1 MIRIDIGRLAA
12 EIWQVAAFARELAE
26 SAGKARIL
34 ANAATQSQDYWPHTS
49 SGGRRRCNFLGVAT
63 AKTPGQHSGVK
74 VNMVGRCVYLDNH
87 ATTRVDPRVLEAM
100 LPYFTDHYGNAASTS
115 HAFGWAAKDAVDA
128 ARESIA
134 AALNASPRE
143 IVFTSGAT
151 ESNNLA
157 IYGVCQRSGRRGQHL
172 VSVVTEHR
180 AVLDPL
186 AKLARGGFEV
196 TYLPVRLH
204 GAADAGTLDLDQL
217 AATIRDDTVLVSVM
231 LANNE
236 IGVLQPLAEIGR
248 ICKQRGVL
256 LHTDGTQAVGKIPVN
271 VEQLQVDLMSFT
283 AHKIYGPKGVG
294 ALYVRRRN
302 PQVRLEAQ
310 IDGGRQ
316 ESGRRSGTLNVPG
329 IVGLAAG
336 APVVPGGNARR
347 SGTSAAVARS
357 IVCRTGERV
366 GNVALNGPAL
376 DRAELRLSGNLNCN
390 FADVDGEA
398 LMLSMRDLAV
408 SSGSAC
414 TSADPEPSHVLRAL
428 GLGDDLTRASLRF
441 GLGRFNTA
449 EEIEFA
455 IQTVS
460 AAVERLRKLRGD
472 SM

>member
-1 MIRIDIGRLAA
+1 M
-12 EIWQVAAFARELAE
+12 
-26 SAGKARIL
+26 
-34 ANAATQSQDYWPHTS
+34 
-49 SGGRRRCNFLGVAT
+49 
-63 AKTPGQHSGVK
+63 
-74 VNMVGRCVYLDNH
+74 DNH

-100 LPYFTDHYGNAASTS
+100 LPYFSDQYGNAGSTS

-134 AALNASPRE
+134 AAVNAAPRE

-157 IYGVCQRSGRRGQHL
+157 IRGVCERSPRRGQH
-172 VSVVTEHR
+172 VISVVTEHR

-186 AKLARGGFEV
+186 AKLARHGFEV
-196 TYLPVRLH
+196 TYLPVRPQ
-204 GAADAGTLDLDQL
+204 GSADAGTLDLDQL
-217 AATIRDDTVLVSVM
+217 AAAIRDDTVLVSVM

-248 ICKQRGVL
+248 ICKQREVL
-256 LHTDGTQAVGKIPVN
+256 LHTDATQAVGKIPVD

-283 AHKIYGPKGVG
+283 AHKIYGPKGLG

-302 PQVRLEAQ
+302 PQVRLESQ

-316 ESGRRSGTLNVPG
+316 EAGRRSGTLNVPG
-329 IVGLAAG
+329 IVGLAEALRVCQDEMPAEAERLRRLRDRLFAG
-336 APVVPGGNARR
+336 LCDR
-347 SGTSAAVARS
+347 VA
-357 IVCRTGERV
+357 
-366 GNVALNGPAL
+366 NVALNGPAL
-376 DRAELRLSGNLNCN
+376 DRPELRLSGNLNCN

-449 EEIEFA
+449 DEIEFA
-455 IQTVS
+455 IETVGT
-460 AAVERLRKLRGD
+460 AVERLRKLRGD
-472 SM
+472 SI